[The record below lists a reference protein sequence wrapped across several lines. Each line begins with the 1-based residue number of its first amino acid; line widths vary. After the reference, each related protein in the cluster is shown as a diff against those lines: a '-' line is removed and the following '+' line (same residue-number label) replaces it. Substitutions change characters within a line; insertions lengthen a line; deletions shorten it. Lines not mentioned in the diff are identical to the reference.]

1 MLSDFAALS
10 PNTVPVP
17 SFAGVRVFLLPP
29 KEPAIDTPMDASA
42 AMVAA
47 PAARLSG
54 KGRDD
59 MADTTASTALVAVR
73 APLFASDEAVSM
85 ARSEEHTSELQSL
98 MRISYAVFC
107 LKKKKT
113 QASK

>member
-1 MLSDFAALS
+1 MSDWS
-10 PNTVPVP
+10 SDVCP
-17 SFAGVRVFLLPP
+17 SDL

-73 APLFASDEAVSM
+73 APLFASAEAVSLSSCAM
-85 ARSEEHTSELQSL
+85 ARQDSAISTARNAERKSVVSGTSESVRVDLGGRRVGQ
-98 MRISYAVFC
+98 
-107 LKKKKT
+107 KKN
-113 QASK
+113 

>member
-73 APLFASDEAVSM
+73 A
-85 ARSEEHTSELQSL
+85 RSEERRVGKECVRTGSSRWSPYHE
-98 MRISYAVFC
+98 
-107 LKKKKT
+107 KKKT
-113 QASK
+113 RTRNKREGK

>member
-59 MADTTASTALVAVR
+59 MADTTASTALVAVS
-73 APLFASDEAVSM
+73 APLFARDEAGSM
-85 ARSEEHTSELQSL
+85 ASCEIGRESCRDRAGLSVLL
-98 MRISYAVFC
+98 
-107 LKKKKT
+107 
-113 QASK
+113 